1 MTISTA
7 LSLETR
13 RRLLSLSAVIATS
26 FGVGLLFGVGYPL
39 TALTFEAWHE
49 PKWMTGLASA
59 VPALGVLLAL
69 PLVPRLVSKLG
80 PVQAMALGCLVGAIG
95 FLALY
100 VWQVPWAWIG
110 IRFAMSAGLA
120 VPWLTG
126 ETWINSVSRDETRGR
141 VIAAYAIAFFLGFL
155 FGPVVLR
162 LVGLTGPLPF
172 LAAALAITLAVVPI
186 VIARKLAPPFHH
198 DGAHNLFDAMR
209 LAPTAMAGG
218 FIGGIAE
225 ITCLSLIASVALSAG
240 LPQEHALSLVTIMA
254 AGGIILQFPLGWLG
268 DTVPKVPLMLG
279 VAAAFVLMT
288 LLLPLALLNPITAS
302 VLVFS
307 LGGMVLGFYT
317 LSLAII
323 GERVPAGALAA
334 VNVAFLIMYQLG
346 AIAGP
351 IIAGIAMTAS
361 PITGFV
367 VTISALVVVCAIGV
381 VYLEHSRARH

>member
-1 MTISTA
+1 MTISTD
-7 LSLETR
+7 LSLDTR

-39 TALTFEAWHE
+39 TALTFEGWQQ
-49 PKWMTGLASA
+49 PKWLTGLASA

-69 PLVPRLVSKLG
+69 PLVPRLVARLG
-80 PVQAMALGCLVGAIG
+80 PVNAMVLGCLVGAIG
-95 FLALY
+95 FLALFL
-100 VWQVPWAWIG
+100 WQEPWAWIA

-155 FGPVVLR
+155 FGPVVLG

-186 VIARKLAPPFHH
+186 VVARKLAPPFHH
-198 DGAHNLFDAMR
+198 DGAHNLLDAMR

-218 FIGGIAE
+218 FVGGIAE
-225 ITCLSLIASVALSAG
+225 ITCLSLIANVALAAG

-279 VAAAFVLMT
+279 VAAAFVLMA
-288 LLLPLALLNPITAS
+288 LALPLALTNPVTAS
-302 VLVFS
+302 VLVFA
-307 LGGMVLGFYT
+307 LGGTVLGFYT

-323 GERVPAGALAA
+323 GERVPAGPLAS
-334 VNVAFLIMYQLG
+334 VNVAFLIMYQIG

-351 IIAGIAMTAS
+351 IISGIAMTAS
-361 PITGFV
+361 PVAGFS
-367 VTISALVVVCAIGV
+367 VTIAGLVVVCAAGV
-381 VYLEHSRARH
+381 IYLERTRTRS